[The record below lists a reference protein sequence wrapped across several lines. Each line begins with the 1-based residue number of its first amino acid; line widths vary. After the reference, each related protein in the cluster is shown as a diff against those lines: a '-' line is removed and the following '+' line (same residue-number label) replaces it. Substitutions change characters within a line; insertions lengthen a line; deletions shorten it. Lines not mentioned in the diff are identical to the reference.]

1 MKKKKLLVA
10 PIALCL
16 GFTLAAC
23 GNNTP
28 TPSTTV
34 EPTPSTQVTPSVD
47 YDALLRN
54 LNIDQNGKTVDK
66 DFELA
71 ANLKSGDA
79 VYPLTWT
86 SSDESAVKI
95 VVSKDGK
102 VTAGVI
108 LPTAAKT
115 VTLTAKI
122 AEGKTKEFK
131 VKVLPVD
138 VYSFLNYNFE
148 LASGIYAEQDVK
160 MDTTYEL
167 EHKSVALSEPQKFT
181 ANVSFTCEDQ
191 LITVDNTNHKFVI
204 GSTEEKKIVK
214 VRATFTYGEGEDN
227 TTFKDYNVM
236 VWHKLTPTE
245 QFYYFYDTVGEA
257 KLDLYGYVVSKAG
270 YNESYGN
277 GYLNIMDQT
286 KLGGYYVYRA
296 VIAKDKWDTLEVGT
310 RVHISGAA
318 STLYNGLIETNG
330 STPCEIV
337 TDDAKL
343 APLTADELAALKAGT
358 AVDDLVVGAEEL
370 KYQTGNMVKLTGW
383 KVKEIG
389 TANATT
395 AGTLVT
401 LTNKELGDDFE
412 FTVQVQ
418 KYSLDLAATN
428 ATAVAIAGRIA
439 AQEIKVG
446 DIVDVKGVLYNYN
459 GYNICAVT
467 EDWISKST
475 ATEGASLEAAKKLAA
490 AAKVLLEK
498 IPVAVT
504 AETTIDLSKITSSGV
519 KFEFELDKAYKT
531 ATLTENSLKF
541 VPTTTAESV
550 QINVTMTIDGLT
562 YKAPYVVVTKILNDE
577 EQVVADLYKIFEA
590 EANVPVTYTL
600 PAAGP
605 LYESAFTWTL
615 VDGADIAT
623 LENGVL
629 TINPTAEAKVV
640 KVGYTATHGN
650 YEAPENSVYEIEA
663 QYNPT
668 SFATIL
674 SDKDTEN
681 VYVIEAVVAALNRPG
696 SSGVSAVLVDKDGG
710 VMFSYDGFA
719 AASNVEV
726 GDKVIVMGK
735 YAENNKTPQLA
746 KVNSTDKNITLV
758 KVLSKNNDVAALLGT
773 PTAVDAATAAP
784 AIKNFESFDAVA
796 EEYASK
802 YLCITGHVVKV
813 GTFTN
818 LYGTATPATTDSKYN
833 VMANDSLGYNM
844 YAGKQVKVYGV
855 FRGTSSSSGA
865 WNKDYVTIQAIKIEL
880 VGETPTNE
888 TTYLSATTAEIQLKA
903 EGKAETSVTVSKTP
917 WTTGDVTW
925 TVASADATKAT
936 VAFDDTTGKITI
948 TGKAAT
954 DSVKVTVTPSI
965 GAAVEIDV
973 KVKAIPVAGNPSFVV
988 SDDTKG
994 TNNSYTGNCDI
1005 EINGYTWNVTGN
1017 STMTPWRIGGKSLT
1031 NTDRTLYSKTDI
1043 KSSVTKVKL
1052 VVGKANDITVNSIK
1066 LIVASDSSFNNVVS
1080 EVTGTFAV
1088 DSEISF
1094 DKPTDKTWTN
1104 CYYKFVLNVTVSG
1117 SSNKFVEVKGV
1128 TFTVA

>member
-34 EPTPSTQVTPSVD
+34 EPTPSTTQVTPTID

-54 LNIDQNGKTVDK
+54 LNIDQNGKTVDA

-138 VYSFLNYNFE
+138 VYSFLNYNFK
-148 LASGIYAEQDVK
+148 LASGIYAEQEVE

-181 ANVSFTCEDQ
+181 ANVSFTCEDP
-191 LITVDNTNHKFVI
+191 LITIDNDNHKFVI
-204 GSTEEKKIVK
+204 SSSEEKKIVK
-214 VRATFTYGEGEDN
+214 VKATFTYGEGEDN
-227 TTFKDYNVM
+227 TTFKEYNVM

-296 VIAKDKWDTLEVGT
+296 VIAKDKWDTLEVGS

-401 LTNKELGDDFE
+401 LTNKELGDFE

-418 KYSLDLAATN
+418 KYSLDLSADNETATK
-428 ATAVAIAGRIA
+428 IAGRIA

-490 AAKVLLEK
+490 AAKKLLEK

-504 AETTIDLSKITSSGV
+504 AETTIDLSTITSSGV
-519 KFEFELDKAYKT
+519 EFEFELDKVYKT

-650 YEAPENSVYEIEA
+650 YVAPENSVYEIEA
-663 QYNPT
+663 QYAP
-668 SFATIL
+668 STIAEFYAAE
-674 SDKDTEN
+674 DKDNETVLELIITSKDYKN
-681 VYVIEAVVAALNRPG
+681 RLGAIDAAGDALFISETTDTAKMN
-696 SSGVSAVLVDKDGG
+696 
-710 VMFSYDGFA
+710 
-719 AASNVEV
+719 V
-726 GDKVIVMGK
+726 GDKVIVKGK
-735 YAENNKTPQLA
+735 FSIYQDDPTKNFPQLA
-746 KVNSTDKNITLV
+746 SAKLV
-758 KVLSKNNDVAALLGT
+758 KVLAQNQEIIPAADNILSVDLSDFTIESVASAMELYGGKFLKFKGY
-773 PTAVDAATAAP
+773 VLMSG
-784 AIKNFESFDAVA
+784 N
-796 EEYASK
+796 YA
-802 YLCITGHVVKV
+802 
-813 GTFTN
+813 N
-818 LYGTATPATTDSKYN
+818 LYGQSTIDSTKHY
-833 VMANDSLGYNM
+833 VQLQANDNLLAKAYV
-844 YAGKQVKVYGV
+844 GKQVYVYGV
-855 FRGTSSSSGA
+855 FRSGSTKYLNIDVA
-865 WNKDYVTIQAIKIEL
+865 KIEF
-880 VGETPTNE
+880 VDDVPATE
-888 TTYLSATTAEIQLKA
+888 TTYVSSKSVEIQLEADEPVTK
-903 EGKAETSVTVSKTP
+903 KVTVVKTP
-917 WTTGDVTW
+917 WTTDDVTW
-925 TVASADATKAT
+925 TVASADGTKAE
-936 VAFDDTTGKITI
+936 VAYDVEKGEITI

-954 DSVKVTVTPSI
+954 DSVKVTVTPST

-973 KVKAIPVAGNPSFVV
+973 KVLAAVTSTTKVAEATFNGTDATVAHS
-988 SDDTKG
+988 SDNKTNTWTKG
-994 TNNSYTGNCDI
+994 NLTVVAVGSTAYDGQAHIRWYANGTLEITFNSDFNAI
-1005 EINGYTWNVTGN
+1005 
-1017 STMTPWRIGGKSLT
+1017 KLT
-1031 NTDRTLYSKTDI
+1031 AASSDKGLNQEGITIT
-1043 KSSVTKVKL
+1043 SVTD
-1052 VVGKANDITVNSIK
+1052 G
-1066 LIVASDSSFNNVVS
+1066 
-1080 EVTGTFAV
+1080 
-1088 DSEISF
+1088 
-1094 DKPTDKTWTN
+1094 
-1104 CYYKFVLNVTVSG
+1104 VTVSLVASG
-1117 SSNKFVEVKGV
+1117 ANGTITLSKAVKTIKIQVNKQVR
-1128 TFTVA
+1128 VASMELDLNA